1 MFLSSYRV
9 TKFAFQNFWRNFWL
23 SFITI
28 SMLVLTLLSINVL
41 FVLNV
46 LTDHAISYVEQRI
59 EISVYFQEDTT
70 EETITSAVE
79 YLRGLSQVRDVETV
93 SAEEAYEDFVAE
105 HTADEEI
112 ISSLEELEE
121 NPFGPT
127 LVVKAHSAE
136 DFTFIINA
144 LDNPTFADSV
154 REKDFSNYEE
164 IISSIQ
170 SSTERVRWF
179 GYGLSAVFLLIA
191 VLIIFNTVRIGIYI
205 HKEEITIMRLVG
217 ASSWFIRAP
226 FFLESILYSLFATLL
241 VIGVLAPI
249 LSFIEPYLSNYFN
262 GANVA
267 LIDYF
272 TINGLAIFGSQFVIM
287 SVLSILSSWVAMR
300 RYLHI

>member
-179 GYGLSAVFLLIA
+179 
-191 VLIIFNTVRIGIYI
+191 
-205 HKEEITIMRLVG
+205 
-217 ASSWFIRAP
+217 
-226 FFLESILYSLFATLL
+226 
-241 VIGVLAPI
+241 
-249 LSFIEPYLSNYFN
+249 
-262 GANVA
+262 
-267 LIDYF
+267 
-272 TINGLAIFGSQFVIM
+272 
-287 SVLSILSSWVAMR
+287 
-300 RYLHI
+300 

>member
-1 MFLSSYRV
+1 M
-9 TKFAFQNFWRNFWL
+9 
-23 SFITI
+23 
-28 SMLVLTLLSINVL
+28 
-41 FVLNV
+41 
-46 LTDHAISYVEQRI
+46 
-59 EISVYFQEDTT
+59 
-70 EETITSAVE
+70 
-79 YLRGLSQVRDVETV
+79 
-93 SAEEAYEDFVAE
+93 
-105 HTADEEI
+105 
-112 ISSLEELEE
+112 
-121 NPFGPT
+121 
-127 LVVKAHSAE
+127 
-136 DFTFIINA
+136 
-144 LDNPTFADSV
+144 
-154 REKDFSNYEE
+154 
-164 IISSIQ
+164 
-170 SSTERVRWF
+170 
-179 GYGLSAVFLLIA
+179 FLLIA